1 MSRLQTIFTAR
12 AEDLDRVKRQ
22 HPLTEVRR
30 AAEQSPMPRDFLAAL
45 CSQGGKISI
54 VAEIKRASPSRGV
67 LRAGL
72 DVAAQARL
80 YHAGGAVAVSVLTE
94 PRFFQG
100 SLEDLITVARE
111 IPLPLLRKDFIFD
124 PYQLYE
130 ARAAGADA
138 ILLIASYLD
147 WAHLRDL
154 MVLTQTLGMTA
165 LVEVHT
171 AEDLEKALYAGPP
184 RLIGINNR
192 NLHDFSVN
200 LETTLALR
208 PLIPTGIRVIAE
220 SGIHTREDIQ
230 RLCAVGV
237 DAFLIGE
244 ALVQSVDPVT
254 LLSELR
260 GEGGNYGG

>member
-12 AEDLDRVKRQ
+12 AEDLERVKRQ
-22 HPLTEVRR
+22 YPFTGVRR
-30 AAEQSPMPRDFLAAL
+30 VAEQAPPPRDFLAAL
-45 CSQGGKISI
+45 HSRDGRIAI

-67 LRAGL
+67 LRADL
-72 DVAAQARL
+72 NVVTQARL
-80 YHAGGAVAVSVLTE
+80 YHAGGAAAVSVLTE

-100 SLEDLITVARE
+100 SLEDLSAVVHAIS
-111 IPLPLLRKDFIFD
+111 LPVLRKDFIFD
-124 PYQLYE
+124 PYQIYE

-147 WAHLRDL
+147 QERLRDL
-154 MVLTQTLGMTA
+154 MALTQTLGMTA

-171 AEDLEKALYAGPP
+171 AEDLEKVLRAGLP

-192 NLHDFSVN
+192 NLHDFSVSLN
-200 LETTLALR
+200 TTFALC
-208 PLIPTGIRVIAE
+208 PLIPAGIRVIAE

-230 RLCAVGV
+230 RLCAIGI

-244 ALVQSVDPVT
+244 ALVRASDPVA
-254 LLSELR
+254 LLRELR
-260 GEGGNYGG
+260 GEGR